1 MNLSIHTD
9 VEGEIMKKSLI
20 TRIISALL
28 VATMAFSLAACSDSG
43 SKKKSSKKDRND
55 RVEKDEDRD
64 DDDRDDD
71 KKDRDEKPVDM
82 APVEMDPVDPA
93 DSVSFTTLV
102 DNDYYKISYGGIYTM
117 ECSYGDVI
125 SMYLLRFENKTD
137 GVIEM
142 ATGHFVE
149 ETYTLLYG
157 DLGGEDLLPGFAIV
171 GEFEKPNFY
180 VTRPT
185 IDPHSSGDF
194 YLTLTLKR
202 GTDYYVPTEAEY
214 SKHCRLYFDPTD
226 DHANQIFPQCVLEIN

>member
-1 MNLSIHTD
+1 
-9 VEGEIMKKSLI
+9 MKKSLI

-28 VATMAFSLAACSDSG
+28 VATMAFSLASCSDSG
-43 SKKKSSKKDRND
+43 SKKKSSKKDRKD
-55 RVEKDEDRD
+55 RVEKDDDRD
-64 DDDRDDD
+64 DDDRDADSN
-71 KKDRDEKPVDM
+71 
-82 APVEMDPVDPA
+82 PA

-157 DLGGEDLLPGFAIV
+157 DLGGEDLLPGFAVV

>member
-1 MNLSIHTD
+1 
-9 VEGEIMKKSLI
+9 MKKSLI

-28 VATMAFSLAACSDSG
+28 VAAMAFSLAACSDSG
-43 SKKKSSKKDRND
+43 SKKKSSKKDRKD
-55 RVEKDEDRD
+55 RVEKDDDRDDRDDKKDRD

-71 KKDRDEKPVDM
+71 KKDRDADSN
-82 APVEMDPVDPA
+82 PA

-157 DLGGEDLLPGFAIV
+157 DLGGEDLLPGFAVV

>member
-1 MNLSIHTD
+1 
-9 VEGEIMKKSLI
+9 MKKSLI

-43 SKKKSSKKDRND
+43 SKKKSSKKDRKD
-55 RVEKDEDRD
+55 RVEKEDR
-64 DDDRDDD
+64 DDRDDD
-71 KKDRDEKPVDM
+71 KKDRDD
-82 APVEMDPVDPA
+82 DSNPA

-157 DLGGEDLLPGFAIV
+157 DLGGEDLLPGFAVV